1 MEDSNLLLYFNKEY
15 AELITALL
23 VAISTNE
30 MISKVVKLVEE
41 KAKEIEN
48 A

>member
-1 MEDSNLLLYFNKEY
+1 MMEDSNLLLYFDKEY

-30 MISKVVKLVEE
+30 GDQ
-41 KAKEIEN
+41 
-48 A
+48 